1 MSSVTVGRLESP
13 QSPDVVADL
22 PAIASVA
29 PPLRPL
35 RLVPRAFGRSS
46 PASPSDKHLL
56 QSPPPP
62 APVESALDGVLD
74 LASSVAAEPTSVYR
88 LQTPARRRR
97 PVSLPPPPKP
107 QSLVDA
113 ATSTLPI
120 VVKPTR
126 LVAHRRVEAISRSID
141 FGLPSAPSSV
151 DHSLLPTAV
160 TLPIVRRGPARLPKD
175 IAPLASVTAHV
186 DAVPTALPSISS
198 VLSGFAIH
206 YKRTDAIADVD
217 DAEQFA
223 DAIEDGD
230 GGEAV
235 ASALHGLGLGIAPR
249 NVPIVTGLPEDPP
262 EVTLDDIEG
271 HVHRIHR
278 AMPTVAC
285 VCSSASTLLTLQR
298 RLGPVRTDAEP
309 RARARRRADGRATH
323 RPRSSRRG
331 VVAARQ
337 PDHQLLAPPAPP
349 RERRG
354 GPADELALPLLVLG
368 AQLARP
374 RHARPPFAA
383 PRLGPV
389 VAHPAGRHDR
399 RGGQR

>member
-1 MSSVTVGRLESP
+1 MSTVTADSVLSRFESP

-46 PASPSDKHLL
+46 PSADKHVL

-107 QSLVDA
+107 QSLVEA
-113 ATSTLPI
+113 AVPTTSTLPI

-151 DHSLLPTAV
+151 DRPLLPTLV
-160 TLPIVRRGPARLPKD
+160 KLPIIRRGKGDGPARLPKD
-175 IAPLASVTAHV
+175 IPPLASVTAHV

-198 VLSGFAIH
+198 VLSGFEIH
-206 YKRTDAIADVD
+206 YKRAADAIVDAD
-217 DAEQFA
+217 DAERFA

-235 ASALHGLGLGIAPR
+235 TSALHGLGLGIAPR

-262 EVTLDDIEG
+262 EVKLDHIEG

-285 VCSSASTLLTLQR
+285 VDPFSLTALILQR
-298 RLGPVRTDAEP
+298 RLGPLRTDAEP
-309 RARARRRADGRATH
+309 RARAHRRADRRAAH
-323 RPRSSRRG
+323 RPRSSRRS
-331 VVAARQ
+331 VVAAR
-337 PDHQLLAPPAPP
+337 
-349 RERRG
+349 
-354 GPADELALPLLVLG
+354 
-368 AQLARP
+368 
-374 RHARPPFAA
+374 
-383 PRLGPV
+383 
-389 VAHPAGRHDR
+389 
-399 RGGQR
+399 